1 MEERKSF
8 GNGDGDMQS
17 KERLDRAAVSTMHL
31 LPQVASGTVFEAHQS
46 ISSWVEFALEQMD
59 DVCVANTLD

>member
-8 GNGDGDMQS
+8 GNGDSDMQS
-17 KERLDRAAVSTMHL
+17 KERLDRATVSTMHL
-31 LPQVASGTVFEAHQS
+31 LPQVASRTVFEAHQS

-59 DVCVANTLD
+59 DVCVANTLH